1 MQADLFFVG
10 EVLVW
15 DLEALGFTP
24 VLFILIVRVISSSFS
39 YFFFFFSISYAIY
52 PKLNSQ
58 QVAVIFSEMSKKDFS
73 AIGWRPGQLMSYFRG
88 GCWTINMLFISH
100 ILQTWI

>member
-24 VLFILIVRVISSSFS
+24 ALFILIVRVISSSFS
-39 YFFFFFSISYAIY
+39 YFFFFLFN
-52 PKLNSQ
+52 KFCHL
-58 QVAVIFSEMSKKDFS
+58 SKVK
-73 AIGWRPGQLMSYFRG
+73 
-88 GCWTINMLFISH
+88 
-100 ILQTWI
+100 